1 MMLHPPIPTA
11 AQSKA
16 EDWIYQRVLN
26 LAIEDPDLVPT
37 CRFLEHCHLLLRGD
51 GCPTC
56 DFVRGVIQ
64 DY

>member
-1 MMLHPPIPTA
+1 MMPHPALHTPAQRTA
-11 AQSKA
+11 KGSNNL
-16 EDWIYQRVLN
+16 EVLN
-26 LAIEDPDLVPT
+26 LTIEDQDLVPT
-37 CRFLEHCHLLLRGD
+37 CRFLENCDLLLRGD